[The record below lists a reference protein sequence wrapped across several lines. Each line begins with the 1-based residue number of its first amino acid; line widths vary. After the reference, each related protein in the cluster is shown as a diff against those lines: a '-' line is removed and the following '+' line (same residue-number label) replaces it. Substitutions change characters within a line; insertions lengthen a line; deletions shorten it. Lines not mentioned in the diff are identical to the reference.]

1 MPGQAIERPII
12 VASLSGRTL
21 ESLTIDNL
29 IWPSV
34 LNYLDIKEDIMEIPG
49 KIRALME
56 ALTNNQCQNLIF
68 CFIFYIFLISVNVVF
83 WYTDLEIKIP
93 LAFRVII
100 IIVCLAIMI
109 FTFINCISPQCLGNE
124 EDIIKDRVI
133 AEFNEKCKFYQVSH
147 CFFLPVQFS
156 SSIITSQ

>member
-1 MPGQAIERPII
+1 MLSQAIERPII

-56 ALTNNQCQNLIF
+56 ALTNNQCQKLIF
-68 CFIFYIFLISVNVVF
+68 CLILFILLILVNVFF
-83 WYTDLEIKIP
+83 WYADLDIKVP
-93 LAFRVII
+93 LAFRII
-100 IIVCLAIMI
+100 ITIFSLAFMI
-109 FTFINCISPQCLGNE
+109 FILNCMSPQCLENE

-133 AEFNEKCKFYQVSH
+133 AEFNEKCKF
-147 CFFLPVQFS
+147 
-156 SSIITSQ
+156 